1 MDPQLRTLLDR
12 NHGVLCRRDAAEVVP
27 SWAIDVARREGR
39 VRRVLPGVYAD
50 TTLLGTDDAT
60 GGRVGRFPAGLGGLD
75 PARARRAALGYADGR
90 GAFSHLTAL
99 HLWGLWQPAAG
110 EPVHLTVPA
119 TVRLSSHPGLVVHHV
134 RGFSHDGPDTLVRQE
149 MPVTRLERTLVDSWP
164 LLPAGERRGPVIQ
177 AVAGR
182 HSTPQRIGA
191 ALAGAPKLP
200 GRAQLRELLGK
211 LAAGC
216 HSPLEIWGHDHV
228 FTGAGMPPLRR
239 QVRVS
244 DGRRTCYLDVYAEAQ
259 RVAFEL
265 DGAGVHGAPG
275 QREVDLRRDA
285 WLATL
290 GIQVVRFSQRRL
302 VHDIAEV
309 RREILAVLAARR

>member
-12 NHGVLCRRDAAEVVP
+12 NHDVLCRRAAAEVVP

-60 GGRVGRFPAGLGGLD
+60 RGRLGRFPAGLGGLD
-75 PARARRAALGYADGR
+75 PQRARRAALGYADGR

-99 HLWGLWQPAAG
+99 HLWGLWQPTTG

-119 TVRLSSHPGLVVHHV
+119 TVRLSSHPGLVVHYV
-134 RGFSHDGPDTLVRQE
+134 RGFSLDGPNTLVRQGV
-149 MPVTRLERTLVDSWP
+149 PVTRLERALVDSWP

-177 AVAGR
+177 AVPQR

-200 GRAQLRELLGK
+200 GRVQLRELLGK

-228 FTGAGMPPLRR
+228 FAGTGMPPLRR

-265 DGAGVHGAPG
+265 DGASVHGVPG

-290 GIQVVRFSQRRL
+290 GIQVVRFSHRRL